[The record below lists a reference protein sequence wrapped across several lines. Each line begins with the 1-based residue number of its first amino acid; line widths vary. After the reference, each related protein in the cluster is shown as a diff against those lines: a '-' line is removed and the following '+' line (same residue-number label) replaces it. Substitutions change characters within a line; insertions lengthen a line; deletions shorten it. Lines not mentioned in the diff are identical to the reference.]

1 MATIFDFQNGDYFF
15 LKSGNISAS
24 NHPRHMILVSTHT
37 FSRLRNPEQLQI
49 RVRAAIVD
57 QAAIT
62 MSQNV
67 VFGFKSKRQVT
78 YKPSDEGAGFRSQQA
93 RENPQAVGLA
103 LTTVRENVC
112 NNSKKR
118 KKSCFFGF

>member
-1 MATIFDFQNGDYFF
+1 MAAIFDFQNGDYFF

-24 NHPRHMILVSTHT
+24 NHPRYMILVSTHT

-78 YKPSDEGAGFRSQQA
+78 YKPSDEGA
-93 RENPQAVGLA
+93 
-103 LTTVRENVC
+103 
-112 NNSKKR
+112 
-118 KKSCFFGF
+118 